1 MQRGNGAESG
11 GAGIREGRMAE
22 SGAELE
28 GKWAGGGDGEG
39 QRVAGRAGA
48 RKNIFQEG
56 GETIDIGGG
65 LLYYTDGLGC
75 FPGCFCYENTV
86 RLNDAGLFLL

>member
-11 GAGIREGRMAE
+11 
-22 SGAELE
+22 
-28 GKWAGGGDGEG
+28 
-39 QRVAGRAGA
+39 GRAGA

-75 FPGCFCYENTV
+75 FPGCFNYENAV
-86 RLNDAGLFLL
+86 RLNNAGLFLL

>member
-1 MQRGNGAESG
+1 MQRGNGG
-11 GAGIREGRMAE
+11 RKWRAGIREGRMAE

-28 GKWAGGGDGEG
+28 GRWAGGGDGEG
-39 QRVAGRAGA
+39 QRVAGGA
-48 RKNIFQEG
+48 MKNIFQEG

-75 FPGCFCYENTV
+75 FPGCFNYENAV
-86 RLNDAGLFLL
+86 RLNNAGLFLL

>member
-1 MQRGNGAESG
+1 MGQRVAGRAYVKG
-11 GAGIREGRMAE
+11 GWQRAGRSWRED
-22 SGAELE
+22 
-28 GKWAGGGDGEG
+28 GGSGDGEG

-75 FPGCFCYENTV
+75 FPGCFCYENAV
-86 RLNDAGLFLL
+86 RLNNAGLFLL

>member
-28 GKWAGGGDGEG
+28 GRWGGSGDGEG
-39 QRVAGRAGA
+39 QRVAGGGG
-48 RKNIFQEG
+48 G
-56 GETIDIGGG
+56 GEKI
-65 LLYYTDGLGC
+65 
-75 FPGCFCYENTV
+75 F
-86 RLNDAGLFLL
+86 

>member
-28 GKWAGGGDGEG
+28 GRWGAAAMEKGRE
-39 QRVAGRAGA
+39 GRAGA

-86 RLNDAGLFLL
+86 RLNNAGLFWL

>member
-1 MQRGNGAESG
+1 MQRGS
-11 GAGIREGRMAE
+11 
-22 SGAELE
+22 
-28 GKWAGGGDGEG
+28 GDGEG
-39 QRVAGRAGA
+39 QRVAGRAYVKGGWQRAGRSWREDGRAGA

-75 FPGCFCYENTV
+75 FPGCFCYENAV

>member
-39 QRVAGRAGA
+39 QRVAGGRGRGKIFFKRGA
-48 RKNIFQEG
+48 K
-56 GETIDIGGG
+56 
-65 LLYYTDGLGC
+65 LLT
-75 FPGCFCYENTV
+75 
-86 RLNDAGLFLL
+86 

>member
-1 MQRGNGAESG
+1 MG
-11 GAGIREGRMAE
+11 G
-22 SGAELE
+22 S
-28 GKWAGGGDGEG
+28 GDGEG

-75 FPGCFCYENTV
+75 FPGCFCYKNAV
-86 RLNDAGLFLL
+86 WLNDAGLFLL

>member
-1 MQRGNGAESG
+1 MKGRERGGVG
-11 GAGIREGRMAE
+11 GKM
-22 SGAELE
+22 
-28 GKWAGGGDGEG
+28 GGSGDGEG

-86 RLNDAGLFLL
+86 RLNNAGLFLL

>member
-1 MQRGNGAESG
+1 MGGRGKG
-11 GAGIREGRMAE
+11 
-22 SGAELE
+22 E
-28 GKWAGGGDGEG
+28 GKRGGGGG
-39 QRVAGRAGA
+39 GA

-86 RLNDAGLFLL
+86 RLNNAGLFLL

>member
-1 MQRGNGAESG
+1 MAGA
-11 GAGIREGRMAE
+11 
-22 SGAELE
+22 
-28 GKWAGGGDGEG
+28 
-39 QRVAGRAGA
+39 AGA

>member
-1 MQRGNGAESG
+1 MKGGWQRAGRSWRDDG
-11 GAGIREGRMAE
+11 GG
-22 SGAELE
+22 S
-28 GKWAGGGDGEG
+28 GDGEG

-86 RLNDAGLFLL
+86 RLNDAGLF

>member
-11 GAGIREGRMAE
+11 GAGGGE
-22 SGAELE
+22 
-28 GKWAGGGDGEG
+28 GGGGG
-39 QRVAGRAGA
+39 GGGG
-48 RKNIFQEG
+48 RKNFFQAG

-75 FPGCFCYENTV
+75 FPGCFCYENAV
-86 RLNDAGLFLL
+86 RLNNAGLFLL

>member
-28 GKWAGGGDGEG
+28 GRWGAAAMEKGREWRGGG
-39 QRVAGRAGA
+39 
-48 RKNIFQEG
+48 
-56 GETIDIGGG
+56 GGG
-65 LLYYTDGLGC
+65 KKFFKRGAKLLT
-75 FPGCFCYENTV
+75 
-86 RLNDAGLFLL
+86 

>member
-11 GAGIREGRMAE
+11 G
-22 SGAELE
+22 
-28 GKWAGGGDGEG
+28 GGG
-39 QRVAGRAGA
+39 GRAGA

-75 FPGCFCYENTV
+75 FPGCFCYENAV
-86 RLNDAGLFLL
+86 RLNNAGLFLL

>member
-1 MQRGNGAESG
+1 M
-11 GAGIREGRMAE
+11 
-22 SGAELE
+22 
-28 GKWAGGGDGEG
+28 G
-39 QRVAGRAGA
+39 QRVAGRAYVKGGWQRAGRSWREDGRAGAMERGREWRAGA

-75 FPGCFCYENTV
+75 FPGCFCYKNAV
-86 RLNDAGLFLL
+86 RLNDAGLFWL

>member
-28 GKWAGGGDGEG
+28 GRGDGEG
-39 QRVAGRAGA
+39 QRGGGGAGA

-86 RLNDAGLFLL
+86 RLNNAGLFWL

>member
-28 GKWAGGGDGEG
+28 GRWGAAAMEKGREWRGGREEKYFSRG
-39 QRVAGRAGA
+39 GR
-48 RKNIFQEG
+48 N
-56 GETIDIGGG
+56 
-65 LLYYTDGLGC
+65 Y
-75 FPGCFCYENTV
+75 
-86 RLNDAGLFLL
+86 

>member
-1 MQRGNGAESG
+1 
-11 GAGIREGRMAE
+11 MAE

-28 GKWAGGGDGEG
+28 GRWGAAAMEKGREWRGG
-39 QRVAGRAGA
+39 RGA
-48 RKNIFQEG
+48 EEKYFSRG

-75 FPGCFCYENTV
+75 FPGCFCYKNAV
-86 RLNDAGLFLL
+86 WLNDAGLFLL